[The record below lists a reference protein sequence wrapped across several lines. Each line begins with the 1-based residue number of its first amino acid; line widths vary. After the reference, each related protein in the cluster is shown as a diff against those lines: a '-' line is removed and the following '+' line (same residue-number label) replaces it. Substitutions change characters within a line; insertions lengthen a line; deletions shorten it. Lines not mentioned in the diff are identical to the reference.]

1 MSDPAQRPA
10 AWLSST
16 LAVEHALPDDPAI
29 DTFTSGD
36 VEVDAYFHSR
46 QWFHAASKQA
56 SPPTFA
62 LRSQEGGLVTLVTVG
77 FRRAPWPADT
87 SWQAR
92 TLTVYALGVGLEF
105 QGQRN
110 PMAPEETYAASVT
123 AVVERM
129 GREKADCLG
138 LALWVRE
145 GNARAIA
152 FYRRCGF
159 VGDPGGAVQ
168 RDEGAAHL
176 TMRKAFDRG

>member
-1 MSDPAQRPA
+1 MSAPAY
-10 AWLSST
+10 ST
-16 LAVEHALPDDPAI
+16 LAPTATLVVAHALPDDPAL
-29 DTFTSGD
+29 DAFASGD
-36 VEVDAYFHSR
+36 VEVDRYFHSR
-46 QWFHAASKQA
+46 QWFNTARKQA

-62 LRSQEGGLVTLVTVG
+62 LRAPEGALVGLVTVG
-77 FRRAPWPADT
+77 FRRAPWPTDT

-92 TLTVYALGVGLEF
+92 TLTVYAIGVDRAY

-110 PMAPEETYAASVT
+110 PLAPEETYAASVM

-129 GREKADCLG
+129 AREKVDCLG

-145 GNARAIA
+145 ANARAIS

-168 RDEGAAHL
+168 RDDKAPHW